1 MVLLWLYY
9 LSDKSS
15 FEYYLTYAVTVKLMY
30 ALTIRTPLTN
40 LWKCLSTCRQIHCST
55 FSYSWNAIFC
65 SGCKW
70 EGKERNGPLV
80 VCHLVDLE
88 WDLCGHLLVFY
99 HVCTLCCLPIPPLP
113 FLREV
118 WTACLLR
125 ILQIECMESA
135 KGHAVYYCTIAP
147 FRSGSIERWRW
158 CDDDDT
164 ILRQC
169 DGDGDA
175 MTIERWRWHNTAS
188 VRWRWCKDAMAR

>member
-15 FEYYLTYAVTVKLMY
+15 FEYYLTYAVTVKLIY

-70 EGKERNGPLV
+70 EGNERNGPLD

-99 HVCTLCCLPIPPLP
+99 HVCTLRCLPIPPSPVPPWSLNMQHESTTNRVYGIRTGP
-113 FLREV
+113 RG
-118 WTACLLR
+118 LLLHHR
-125 ILQIECMESA
+125 
-135 KGHAVYYCTIAP
+135 TI
-147 FRSGSIERWRW
+147 
-158 CDDDDT
+158 
-164 ILRQC
+164 
-169 DGDGDA
+169 
-175 MTIERWRWHNTAS
+175 
-188 VRWRWCKDAMAR
+188 